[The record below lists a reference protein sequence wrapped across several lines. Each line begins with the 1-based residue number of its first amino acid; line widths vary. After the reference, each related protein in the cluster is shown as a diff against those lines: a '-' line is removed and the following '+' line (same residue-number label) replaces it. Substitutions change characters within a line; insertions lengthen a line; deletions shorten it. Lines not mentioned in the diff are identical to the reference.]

1 MPLLCHLGVLLLA
14 TSSLGLE
21 LPDEP
26 EESMEE
32 LEQRLA
38 TDIANTAILIG
49 HEVHKPWH
57 LNRGERK
64 RWESHHQRVANDP
77 AGFLLR
83 ASRAPRGAAN
93 IDWAHWNSRI
103 ATPGAV
109 DSFKEA
115 YDNLVVP
122 TLADTFTAE
131 MSSKFDAA
139 LVVAEQHAENS
150 RVRIAELEQELLN
163 IEVAKAAIVHQTV
176 DDALDEDPALAAEIE
191 AEIEDNHWK

>member
-1 MPLLCHLGVLLLA
+1 MDWTAISSNVTTDSGKASLA
-14 TSSLGLE
+14 GLRLEISEVNKSLG
-21 LPDEP
+21 D
-26 EESMEE
+26 
-32 LEQRLA
+32 
-38 TDIANTAILIG
+38 TTA
-49 HEVHKPWH
+49 P
-57 LNRGERK
+57 
-64 RWESHHQRVANDP
+64 
-77 AGFLLR
+77 
-83 ASRAPRGAAN
+83 N

-131 MSSKFDAA
+131 MSTKFDAA